1 MEPELLDAF
10 LEESLLVPKSKLE
23 AFLAPYQKLRPA
35 SQVTIPAELPYGTE
49 MGQRID
55 EAVKPQL
62 SKLQSITDPKV
73 RAATAQAIKK
83 MLEDSFES
91 IVEESDAYKAYYRWS
106 EKLGLRN
113 NQIKVRPTVHEL
125 YLFKEKGTGGRIRKL
140 MADREKIRRKTQRR
154 PGPNVDPIRFAYP
167 EEFNEKW
174 LLRNGEVLGY
184 PECCVKSYARDRVN
198 GVNVEARASRQL
210 IEILKEKEVDPHV
223 YFTGFFFPCSP
234 KCENALSRGHA
245 WADAFSGLNPR
256 LSRLYDSILLMNT
269 ELVLRQPELIQ
280 KYLSQFRKSYG

>member
-1 MEPELLDAF
+1 MEPDLLDAF
-10 LEESLLVPKSKLE
+10 LEELLLVPKSKLE
-23 AFLAPYQKLRPA
+23 AFLAPYLRLRPA

-55 EAVKPQL
+55 EAVKHNL
-62 SKLQSITDPKV
+62 AKLQAITDP
-73 RAATAQAIKK
+73 RARAVAVQAIKK
-83 MLEDSFES
+83 MLEDSFEE

-106 EKLGLRN
+106 EELGLRN

-125 YLFKEKGTGGRIRKL
+125 YLFKEKSTGGRIRKL
-140 MADREKIRRKTQRR
+140 MADRGKIRKKTQRR

-184 PECCVKSYARDRVN
+184 PECCVRSYARDRIN

-210 IEILKEKEVDPHV
+210 VETLKEKEVETHV

-234 KCENALSRGHA
+234 LCENALSRGHE
-245 WADAFSGLNPR
+245 WADAFSRLDPR
-256 LSRLYDSILLMNT
+256 LTELYESVLLMNT
-269 ELVLRQPELIQ
+269 ELVLRQPELIS
-280 KYLSQFRKSYG
+280 KYLSQFKKS